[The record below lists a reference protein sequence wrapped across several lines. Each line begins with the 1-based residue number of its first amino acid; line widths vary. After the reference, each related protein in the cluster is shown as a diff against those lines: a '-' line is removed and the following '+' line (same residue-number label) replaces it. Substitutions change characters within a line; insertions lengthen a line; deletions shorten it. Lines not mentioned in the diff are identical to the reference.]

1 MMLMLLVATPAMA
14 QDEELDPETK
24 KQMAIDEAKAAGD
37 ASIARASNWG
47 IGFGAGIGACLTIIG
62 AGYGISTIAGRAVE
76 SMARQPEVAGNIQ
89 GAMIISA
96 ALIEGVTF
104 FSLIV
109 CILIL
114 VLA

>member
-1 MMLMLLVATPAMA
+1 MKALKFVLAVFVVLAVCTAPAWA
-14 QDEELDPETK
+14 QEGG
-24 KQMAIDEAKAAGD
+24 AAAGT
-37 ASIARASNWG
+37 AVQAPNWAP
-47 IGFGAGIGACLTIIG
+47 GFGAGMGAGITIVG
-62 AGYGISTIAGRAVE
+62 AGYGISTIAARSVE
-76 SMARQPEVAGNIQ
+76 SMARQPEVAGNVQ

-114 VLA
+114 VLG